1 MTPLGMCGHVE
12 DNVYIKSQDSAKE
25 QERFMRMGKVKEE
38 MVGRQVYTRPQG
50 FYPFYNKARVQIN
63 TY

>member
-12 DNVYIKSQDSAKE
+12 DSVYIKSQDSAKE

-38 MVGRQVYTRPQG
+38 MVGRQVYTRPHKVSIPSTIRQEC
-50 FYPFYNKARVQIN
+50 K
-63 TY
+63 